1 MRERERERERESE
14 IIDQFDPFSSQS
26 TWKRKIEDDFLN
38 KQNTREKLYLK

>member
-1 MRERERERERESE
+1 MREREKERERESE
-14 IIDQFDPFSSQS
+14 IIDQFDPFSRQS